1 MSPRKRKKMPRRF
14 YLFCVFFFKFISSV
28 SQTPI
33 KMYLYKAT
41 HLCPIHS
48 WFFTL
53 RTPRQQQEQQRQHH
67 ERKEREREK
76 RAHKTERNE
85 LLPRRG
91 REATATRRRK
101 RRENYNN
108 LRATTFPSRT
118 SPTPIVING
127 TSRPRRRPETS
138 VHATSDWCSR
148 ERSGTNLPRSRKSRA
163 DANELL

>member
-1 MSPRKRKKMPRRF
+1 MESTNDNTTREK
-14 YLFCVFFFKFISSV
+14 
-28 SQTPI
+28 
-33 KMYLYKAT
+33 
-41 HLCPIHS
+41 
-48 WFFTL
+48 
-53 RTPRQQQEQQRQHH
+53 
-67 ERKEREREK
+67 REREK

-91 REATATRRRK
+91 REATAIRRRK

-163 DANELL
+163 DANEL

>member
-1 MSPRKRKKMPRRF
+1 MMTMSPRKRKEMLHRF
-14 YLFCVFFFKFISSV
+14 YLVIFNSSAACHKQHCISKRQPTFVQFFLDFS
-28 SQTPI
+28 
-33 KMYLYKAT
+33 
-41 HLCPIHS
+41 
-48 WFFTL
+48 
-53 RTPRQQQEQQRQHH
+53 RTTRQQQQQQQQQH
-67 ERKEREREK
+67 ERKDREK
-76 RAHKTERNE
+76 RTHKTEQNE

-101 RRENYNN
+101 RRENYN

-118 SPTPIVING
+118 GPTPIVING
-127 TSRPRRRPETS
+127 TSRPSRRSETS

>member
-1 MSPRKRKKMPRRF
+1 MGKNTTTTTR
-14 YLFCVFFFKFISSV
+14 
-28 SQTPI
+28 T
-33 KMYLYKAT
+33 T
-41 HLCPIHS
+41 
-48 WFFTL
+48 TT
-53 RTPRQQQEQQRQHH
+53 TPRE
-67 ERKEREREK
+67 KREREK